1 MESHIYLVFVHVLL
15 FVYWLGPD
23 WGVYVN
29 SAYVAREDLP
39 IDERRRFL
47 VAALRIDLLPRSSL
61 ILLLPVGLQLARNIG
76 LVQLPAAAMAGIWI
90 AGICWLLVSWTVY
103 RRRGAASAMPW
114 KRLDNGIR
122 VVLSTVLIGL
132 SIYALATGDVFVA
145 RWLAVKVGGFGLL
158 LVLGLMLRR
167 VMGGWAQGFQ
177 RLERE
182 GSTPETEAMF
192 SQSLR
197 RAKPI
202 VYVFWA
208 TSAMMGFMG
217 VVKPF

>member
-1 MESHIYLVFVHVLL
+1 
-15 FVYWLGPD
+15 
-23 WGVYVN
+23 
-29 SAYVAREDLP
+29 
-39 IDERRRFL
+39 
-47 VAALRIDLLPRSSL
+47 
-61 ILLLPVGLQLARNIG
+61 
-76 LVQLPAAAMAGIWI
+76 
-90 AGICWLLVSWTVY
+90 
-103 RRRGAASAMPW
+103 MPW
-114 KRLDNGIR
+114 KRLDNGVR
-122 VVLSTVLIGL
+122 VALSTVLIGL
-132 SIYALATGDVFVA
+132 SIYALSTGEVFAA
-145 RWLAVKVGGFGLL
+145 RWLALKIGGFGLL

-177 RLERE
+177 RLESE

-197 RAKPI
+197 RARPI